1 MLKKEKIVN
10 EDEKKSAEEMAK
22 LVSELSND
30 DKNIVLGIVKGLL
43 ISKEIKDKND
53 LKTCKG

>member
-22 LVSELSND
+22 LVSELSRD

-43 ISKEIKDKND
+43 ISNEIKEKN
-53 LKTCKG
+53 KICEG

>member
-1 MLKKEKIVN
+1 MI
-10 EDEKKSAEEMAK
+10 EKKVVSEADKESAKEMAK
-22 LVSELSND
+22 LVSELSHD

-43 ISKEIKDKND
+43 ISKEIKEKND

>member
-1 MLKKEKIVN
+1 MA
-10 EDEKKSAEEMAK
+10 EKKVVSEADKESAKEMAK
-22 LVSELSND
+22 LVSELSHD

-43 ISKEIKDKND
+43 ISKEIKEKND

>member
-22 LVSELSND
+22 LVSELSRD